1 MSDNSPPPPPERPQP
16 EPPVAGP
23 PLSPWAPPAPPP
35 RRQRTGLIVTLA
47 VGGSLVVAGAL
58 VALVHSLL
66 DAAADSTALAPA
78 RSEAYEEE
86 VPEDEG
92 APYDEEAPYDAEEET
107 EPVAPGPR
115 ADGDATVTKCVRDK
129 LIGWPHAEVKVVN
142 GGEGPAGYIV
152 FVEFV
157 DPDGRMRTGGVAIAD
172 DLAPGAS
179 VRAEAQGLGEVPPGT
194 TCRIDRVERD
204 PA

>member
-1 MSDNSPPPPPERPQP
+1 MSDNSPPPTPEQPQP
-16 EPPVAGP
+16 EPPVAAP
-23 PLSPWAPPAPPP
+23 PPSLWAPPAPPP

-66 DAAADSTALAPA
+66 DAAADSIALPPA
-78 RSEAYEEE
+78 RSAPYEEE
-86 VPEDEG
+86 APDDEEG
-92 APYDEEAPYDAEEET
+92 PYDEET

-129 LIGWPHAEVKVVN
+129 LIGWPHAEVEVVN
-142 GGEGPAGYIV
+142 RGDGPAGYIV

-157 DPDGRMRTGGVAIAD
+157 DPDGKMRTGGVAIAD

-179 VRAEAQGLGEVPPGT
+179 VKAEAQGLGEVPAGT

>member
-1 MSDNSPPPPPERPQP
+1 MSDNSPPPPPEQPQP

-23 PLSPWAPPAPPP
+23 PLSLWAPPAPSP

-66 DAAADSTALAPA
+66 DAAADSTALPPA

-86 VPEDEG
+86 APDDEG
-92 APYDEEAPYDAEEET
+92 APYDEEET
-107 EPVAPGPR
+107 EPVAPGPA
-115 ADGDATVTKCVRDK
+115 ADGDATVTRCVRDK
-129 LIGWPHAEVKVVN
+129 LIGWPHVEVKVVN

-157 DPDGRMRTGGVAIAD
+157 DPDGKMRTGGVAIAD

-179 VRAEAQGLGEVPPGT
+179 VKAEAQGLGEVPAGT

>member
-1 MSDNSPPPPPERPQP
+1 M
-16 EPPVAGP
+16 AAP
-23 PLSPWAPPAPPP
+23 PLSLWAPPAPPP

-66 DAAADSTALAPA
+66 DAAADSIALPPA
-78 RSEAYEEE
+78 RSAPYEEE
-86 VPEDEG
+86 
-92 APYDEEAPYDAEEET
+92 APDDEETDPI
-107 EPVAPGPR
+107 APGPR

-157 DPDGRMRTGGVAIAD
+157 DPDGKMRTGGVAIAD

-179 VRAEAQGLGEVPPGT
+179 VKTEAQGLGEVPAGT